1 MHGIAGYNVISSNVD
16 VGLSYAI
23 VNTETEKEIWRSN
36 AYAYSARVI
45 DTSSIVSIIVSAVT
59 VAVNTGTDY
68 TKLSLVANQHGLS
81 TLPVGKYHPNYK
93 SDLEEVLVIPDSGE
107 YKNGLLYV
115 DEYFVYGEN
124 SEEDVPL
131 VVRMRANGYFAFN
144 VMSLG
149 GNVFKHNGYTKYYY
163 LEKVGEK
170 HTSKTSFFFMMI
182 TDLFYLLKEKSY
194 TLKENRTGK
203 FRL

>member
-1 MHGIAGYNVISSNVD
+1 
-16 VGLSYAI
+16 
-23 VNTETEKEIWRSN
+23 VNTATEKEIWRSN

-131 VVRMRANGYFAFN
+131 VVRMGANGYFAFN

-170 HTSKTSFFFMMI
+170 TYLKNKFFLYDDYRPFLFVEGKKLYVERESDGKIPFIKDGSKYYFNI
-182 TDLFYLLKEKSY
+182 EEVVEVKS
-194 TLKENRTGK
+194 N
-203 FRL
+203 